1 MKKLKLT
8 ESKLIRLV
16 QKLVSEQPTPANLR
30 QQQSATQNT
39 NIQRAAQGVPAPG
52 TFAPRPPLN
61 TGSYTPMRSKE
72 AMRSDIDA
80 FNELHGRQPST
91 IQTLQVGQTLTLG
104 QNLFETGMDSID
116 KNSKEFKDAVTA
128 LINLPPK
135 TTVKVTGGASAVG
148 SSRGYDNKALSM
160 RRANNMIRALR
171 ENPKLNHI
179 ILVPDGIVGKNTEKN
194 SPGARAE
201 QFVKLTRERTITT
214 TKTTSAID
222 NTQNVT
228 RYPGFTLPSRKPNPN
243 QGTLREIEGINR
255 YGLNENKIKEIVRQ
269 NILELFDSQEF
280 SGRAG
285 FSRGTPL
292 TFGEKLKRAMEKCF
306 GQIGSESSLPD
317 ETPLSDSPFCR
328 KLRDIRRD
336 IELGAMFIDENKIKK
351 IVITESQLKTLLK
364 KRTKHL
370 KNRLIKEEM
379 DMSQYDEDE
388 DFLTPRAYMT
398 PENMDK
404 AATELYNKL
413 KRNKEGGYSSSDYET
428 AMKEKL
434 GLNEPSSEEEMN
446 IMKHGDFE
454 SLTPEERFQYAMK
467 RTENPNM
474 ELEEYDETISLDDF
488 EKMGSEMSEY
498 DSYLNEG
505 QIKMKNVYK
514 KYMKNPIIKGLSK

>member
-8 ESKLIRLV
+8 ESELIRLV

-30 QQQSATQNT
+30 QQQSTTQNT

-52 TFAPRPPLN
+52 TFAPKPPLN

-91 IQTLQVGQTLTLG
+91 IQTLQAGQTLTLG
-104 QNLFETGMDSID
+104 QNLFETGIDSIN

-128 LINLPPK
+128 LTNLPPK

-228 RYPGFTLPSRKPNPN
+228 RYPGFTLPSTKPNPN
-243 QGTLREIEGINR
+243 QGTLRGIEGINR

-280 SGRAG
+280 SGRYG
-285 FSRGTPL
+285 LSRGTPL
-292 TFGEKLKRAMEKCF
+292 TFGEKLKRAMEKCI

-317 ETPLSDSPFCR
+317 GTPLSDSPFCR
-328 KLRDIRRD
+328 KLRDIKRD

-351 IVITESQLKTLLK
+351 IAITESQLKTLLK

-379 DMSQYDEDE
+379 DMSQYDED
-388 DFLTPRAYMT
+388 FLTPRAYMT

-413 KRNKEGGYSSSDYET
+413 KRNKEGGEPSSDYET

-446 IMKHGDFE
+446 IRKHGD
-454 SLTPEERFQYAMK
+454 T
-467 RTENPNM
+467 
-474 ELEEYDETISLDDF
+474 ELEGYDETISLDDF
-488 EKMGSEMSEY
+488 ENMGSEIPG

-514 KYMKNPIIKGLSK
+514 KYIKNPIIKGLSK